1 MPLHVEVVSPEGL
14 KYEGDAEMVIART
27 QGGGDIAFLPGHV
40 PFLGALDSWTV
51 ELRLPDGKD
60 RLAAVH
66 GGFVEVRDDHVT
78 VLSDIAEF
86 DDQIDV
92 ERARRAA
99 ALAEERLRTN
109 DDAVAEAALRRAHAR
124 LRAAGQET

>member
-78 VLSDIAEF
+78 ILSDIAEF

-92 ERARRAA
+92 DRAKRAA
-99 ALAEERLRTN
+99 ALAEERLRTA
-109 DDAVAEAALRRAHAR
+109 DDAVAEAAVRRAHAR
-124 LRAAGQET
+124 LRAAGQVT